1 MNLFI
6 RKLYK
11 KIGVKEKNYLIFQF
25 KGGEDQCSC
34 DSMGEVLDGLGMAA
48 DDVFSLSVNPLNDR
62 EFEVLFKGETI
73 IYSNKNQL

>member
-25 KGGEDQCSC
+25 KGGEEQCSC
-34 DSMGEVLDGLGMAA
+34 DSTGEVLDVLGMAA
-48 DDVFSLSVNPLNDR
+48 DDVFSLSVNP
-62 EFEVLFKGETI
+62 EVLFKGETI